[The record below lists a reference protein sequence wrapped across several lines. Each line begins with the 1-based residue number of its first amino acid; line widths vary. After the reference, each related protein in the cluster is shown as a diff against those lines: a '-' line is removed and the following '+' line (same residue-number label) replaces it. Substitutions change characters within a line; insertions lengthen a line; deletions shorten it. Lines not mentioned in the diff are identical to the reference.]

1 MKKNGV
7 INVTYLFQNY
17 LDIVEYAI
25 NVTTIVI
32 PIVQNVIHIIAKLKD
47 VIKLTYYNIYY
58 NIYLY
63 PSQTEHKIIDNIIS
77 NRNFGLF
84 IASKLKL

>member
-25 NVTTIVI
+25 NVTIIVT

-63 PSQTEHKIIDNIIS
+63 PSQTKYKIIYNIIS
-77 NRNFGLF
+77 NRNFRLF
-84 IASKLKL
+84 VTSKLKL